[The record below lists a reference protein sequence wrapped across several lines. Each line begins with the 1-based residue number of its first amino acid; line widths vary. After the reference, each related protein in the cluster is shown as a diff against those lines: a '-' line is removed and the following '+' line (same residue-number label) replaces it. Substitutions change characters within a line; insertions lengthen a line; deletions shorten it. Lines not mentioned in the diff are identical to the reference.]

1 MLKTHKR
8 TLIITSIVILLPI
21 IIGLV
26 LWDRLPDVMAT
37 HFGADNEPNG
47 FSSKPFAVFG
57 LPLFLLAVHWL
68 CVLFISVDPRRK
80 NISPKLFSLILWMIP
95 AISLFTAI
103 PVYAVNLGHKL
114 DITFFMML
122 FMGVLFTLIGNYL
135 PKTRHNYTIGIR
147 LPWTLDNEENWN
159 RTHRL
164 AGHIWMVCGI
174 LMIIFTLTGLI
185 RAEWLIGVFIVTAWI
200 PCVYSFWLH
209 VRRGL

>member
-21 IIGLV
+21 IIGLI
-26 LWDRLPDVMAT
+26 LWNRLPAVMAT

-57 LPLFLLAVHWL
+57 LPLFLLAIHWL

-80 NISPKLFSLILWMIP
+80 NISPKLFSLILWLIP
-95 AISLFTAI
+95 AVSLITAI
-103 PVYAVNLGHKL
+103 PIYTVNLGNKL
-114 DITFFMML
+114 DISFFMML

-135 PKTRHNYTIGIR
+135 PKARHNYTIGIR

-164 AGHIWMVCGI
+164 AGHIWMGCGI

-185 RAEWLIGVFIVTAWI
+185 RAEWLVGLFIVTAWI

>member
-57 LPLFLLAVHWL
+57 LPLFLLAIHWL

-80 NISPKLFSLILWMIP
+80 NISPKLFSLILWLIP
-95 AISLFTAI
+95 AISLITAI
-103 PVYAVNLGHKL
+103 PIYAVNLGNKL
-114 DITFFMML
+114 DISFFMML

-135 PKTRHNYTIGIR
+135 PKARHNYTIGIR

-164 AGHIWMVCGI
+164 AGHIWMGCGI